1 MKGGWF
7 LEPPEIAVPRYLLE
21 VNSMSRRKDSED
33 KNRPGKPAPPPH
45 AGESKGGSEEP
56 MAVGEWTSRKRP
68 VRRTCPG
75 PRCPD
80 VQLRVAMDRESYAD
94 LTAHAKESV
103 AGEVCGVLAGQVCED
118 DEGEFVWVQA
128 VIRATSARQGR
139 AHVT

>member
-1 MKGGWF
+1 
-7 LEPPEIAVPRYLLE
+7 
-21 VNSMSRRKDSED
+21 MSGRKDSEG
-33 KNRPGKPAPPPH
+33 KSRQGKPTPPPS
-45 AGESKGGSEEP
+45 ASESKGESEEP

-68 VRRTCPG
+68 VWRTFPG

-80 VQLRVAMDRESYAD
+80 VQLRVAIDRESYAD

-103 AGEVCGVLAGQVCED
+103 AAEVCGVLVGQVCED

-139 AHVT
+139 AHVTYTQETWSAIHET